1 VEKEKNQEIWSC
13 RSRIGQF
20 LYRKFLSACRA
31 LYRWNMPKDEEL
43 HGICPRNMPK
53 NDKIM
58 AFGPPNKIVLISWVD
73 HPLQLPDQE
82 REALEEYSIAWKAIN
97 WQLKE
102 LLGCKYHQVEEE
114 MVRFYR

>member
-1 VEKEKNQEIWSC
+1 MWKKKKIKRSGPAGLESANSC
-13 RSRIGQF
+13 TGSF
-20 LYRKFLSACRA
+20 FPLAELSTG
-31 LYRWNMPKDEEL
+31 
-43 HGICPRNMPK
+43 GICPRMRNMPK

-82 REALEEYSIAWKAIN
+82 REALEEYGIAWEAIN